1 MNNEHAGS
9 DGGLSV
15 LERVEA
21 AIAFLASDTGGRKLS
36 VSAVCRAAGVS
47 RANLYSSHPEI
58 VKQIVGPKQSLQE
71 STNAG
76 DSRGDDEALSG
87 VNRCASGCED
97 RYRALLT
104 VCLEQQAEINFL
116 RLKLEKRSGR
126 EEANTT
132 KSQRKRRS

>member
-1 MNNEHAGS
+1 MSNEHAGS

-21 AIAFLASDTGGRKLS
+21 AISFLASDTGGRKLS

-58 VKQIVGPKQSLQE
+58 VKRIVGSKQSLQE
-71 STNAG
+71 SIKAG
-76 DSRGDDEALSG
+76 NSRRDGEALSG
-87 VNRCASGCED
+87 VNRCVLECED

-116 RLKLEKRSGR
+116 RLKLEKGSGR
-126 EEANTT
+126 EEANNT

>member
-1 MNNEHAGS
+1 MNNEYAGS

-21 AIAFLASDTGGRKLS
+21 AISFLVSDTEGRKLS

-47 RANLYSSHPEI
+47 RANMYSSHPEI
-58 VKQIVGPKQSLQE
+58 VGRIVSLKQSPQGP
-71 STNAG
+71 TKARN
-76 DSRGDDEALSG
+76 SRGDGEALSG
-87 VNRCASGCED
+87 VNRRISECED

-104 VCLEQQAEINFL
+104 VCLEQPAEINFL
-116 RLKLEKRSGR
+116 RLKLEKRPGR
-126 EEANTT
+126 EEANNT